1 MGASQQNQTQ
11 VAARNKVDN
20 VPLINSNFVPQNVE
34 KCDELFIRTSTWTRE
49 SHGLYDF
56 EGKDVQ
62 LRSFKIKGSQFIYRK
77 ESEVNIEQVNNY
89 SKMRFNEDEDGMIT
103 EKRDTIIGRI
113 LIKDGKY
120 WLFHRHL
127 VDEGL

>member
-1 MGASQQNQTQ
+1 
-11 VAARNKVDN
+11 
-20 VPLINSNFVPQNVE
+20 
-34 KCDELFIRTSTWTRE
+34 
-49 SHGLYDF
+49 
-56 EGKDVQ
+56 
-62 LRSFKIKGSQFIYRK
+62 
-77 ESEVNIEQVNNY
+77 VNNY

>member
-77 ESEVNIEQVNNY
+77 ESEVNIE
-89 SKMRFNEDEDGMIT
+89 
-103 EKRDTIIGRI
+103 
-113 LIKDGKY
+113 
-120 WLFHRHL
+120 
-127 VDEGL
+127 